1 MEVVYI
7 GLKTNIN
14 RLIGSHIRVGDVA
27 EIHFQGKSPNDLM
40 DLVIKKVKPGW
51 QTVQA
56 VDVVKV
62 LYRKL
67 NPETRI
73 EMIGEKRCMVQGL
86 PVKQKKRAFKLLTA
100 LFLAVLMFLGGAL
113 TLMNFHA
120 DVDMPKVHA
129 MLSTMI
135 TGDQNVSNLW
145 INVPYSIGIAVGVL
159 LFTGIG
165 KKRSKPNLFEIEEQE
180 YRTKVEKHLQQSEA
194 GDAEDD

>member
-14 RLIGSHIRVGDVA
+14 RLVDSHIRVGDVA
-27 EIHFQGKSPNDLM
+27 EIHIQGRNCNELM

-51 QTVQA
+51 QTIQA

-62 LYRKL
+62 LYQKL

-73 EMIGEKRCMVQGL
+73 EMIGEKRCMVQGM
-86 PVKQKKRAFKLLTA
+86 PVKQKRRAFKFVTA

-120 DVDMPKVHA
+120 DVSMPEVHA

-135 TGDQNVSNLW
+135 TGDQDISNLW
-145 INVPYSIGIAVGVL
+145 INIPYSIGIALGVL
-159 LFTGIG
+159 IFTGIG

-194 GDAEDD
+194 GEAEDD